1 MPTVELISINR
12 SAMLRRG
19 GTVAM
24 GSLHTDDIVA
34 GLEDKWV
41 DDSTILDI
49 YSAGPPASA

>member
-1 MPTVELISINR
+1 
-12 SAMLRRG
+12 
-19 GTVAM
+19 M
-24 GSLHTDDIVA
+24 GSLHRDDIVA